1 MPEFT
6 LERTDNIPAKITG
19 QFIGTVSSA
28 NYAIPDRETSSKQW
42 FVIDLYRT
50 DARGTYVAHVH
61 YRAGSKLGRENPI
74 DRVVTAADP
83 VGLIAALNAAPITDY
98 VTGWPEKGDPA
109 ANRGRDYRSNHAN
122 VMEYG
127 ESQFAEAIDAAE
139 LLLGAKPPVEE
150 IL

>member
-6 LERTDNIPAKITG
+6 LERTDNIPAKIVG
-19 QFIGTVSSA
+19 QIIGTVHSRNWHLPHKS
-28 NYAIPDRETSSKQW
+28 DTSKQW
-42 FVIDLYRT
+42 FTIVFYRT
-50 DARGTYVAHVH
+50 DARGTYVAHVI

-98 VTGWPEKGDPA
+98 VTGWPDKGHPA
-109 ANRGRDYRSNHAN
+109 ANRGRNFRSNHAN

-139 LLLGAKPPVEE
+139 SLLGAKPPVEE